1 MDANMGKLVDEQSF
15 QRSCFLDSGTT
26 NQINLTE
33 CKNALF
39 MYESMHKNVP
49 VLEGHNYVDI
59 LKACAL
65 LIDVKIGCQVHAD
78 LARMGLLET
87 NFYVKN
93 SLISMYVKWG
103 CLSRAIEVHQA
114 LSVRDV
120 VTWTALI
127 NGHAQLGSGGEAL
140 NCFRRMQLEC
150 ICPNGATFACILKAC
165 GATGAIDKGR
175 EVHLIVLVNGL
186 LDQDVVVGNALLY
199 MYSRCGMLMQA
210 QRVFE
215 GLSIQNIVSWNSL
228 MSSYT
233 QHECNEEAFF
243 CFQQMQMEG
252 ICPTP
257 VTFLCA
263 LNACGCTRDKR
274 KGAYIYAAIVGQ
286 SMLEKDLALS
296 NALVDMLVKCGDI
309 ERAQEVFNLLPGRD
323 VVTWTAL
330 IGGYAQ
336 HKRSEESLYLF
347 EQMRMQGIAPNIV
360 TYTCSLK
367 ACSSIGDFDK
377 ACEIHCEAAR
387 NGILAQDATIG
398 NALVDMY
405 MKSGM
410 LTKAQE
416 VFDELSQLQNVV
428 SWNSLIAGYVLHEY
442 NVEALNLYTQMHHD
456 GIPPNAVTVV
466 LILSACGN
474 LYAADAGKV
483 IHDEILSK
491 DFLRVEPMIG
501 SALVNMYVK
510 CGMYMKAKAVFNEL
524 SFCDSVAWNSLIT
537 GYAQLGD
544 VKSVFHTI
552 NHMITEGNSP
562 DAITLINVLN
572 ACSHAGMITEGGMYF
587 IAIST
592 ECSVIPSIDHY
603 ICILD
608 LISRAGQLEK
618 SIGIM
623 RHMPFHPNNVMTAIV
638 LGGCRKWGNVELA
651 TEVFEE
657 ALQVDEV
664 ETAACLCMY
673 NIITEVDSL

>member
-1 MDANMGKLVDEQSF
+1 MCAMRKTISDRVFRRFVIQSHTAQCSLSPYLTLFGIHPTKYTLKMSVGQNNHLHTHKMASYVQQMDANMGKLVDEQSF

-165 GATGAIDKGR
+165 
-175 EVHLIVLVNGL
+175 
-186 LDQDVVVGNALLY
+186 
-199 MYSRCGMLMQA
+199 
-210 QRVFE
+210 
-215 GLSIQNIVSWNSL
+215 
-228 MSSYT
+228 
-233 QHECNEEAFF
+233 
-243 CFQQMQMEG
+243 
-252 ICPTP
+252 
-257 VTFLCA
+257 
-263 LNACGCTRDKR
+263 
-274 KGAYIYAAIVGQ
+274 
-286 SMLEKDLALS
+286 
-296 NALVDMLVKCGDI
+296 
-309 ERAQEVFNLLPGRD
+309 
-323 VVTWTAL
+323 
-330 IGGYAQ
+330 
-336 HKRSEESLYLF
+336 
-347 EQMRMQGIAPNIV
+347 
-360 TYTCSLK
+360 
-367 ACSSIGDFDK
+367 
-377 ACEIHCEAAR
+377 
-387 NGILAQDATIG
+387 
-398 NALVDMY
+398 
-405 MKSGM
+405 
-410 LTKAQE
+410 
-416 VFDELSQLQNVV
+416 
-428 SWNSLIAGYVLHEY
+428 
-442 NVEALNLYTQMHHD
+442 
-456 GIPPNAVTVV
+456 VV